1 MGEVKNL
8 GLILIK
14 LENIE
19 NLLIQNG
26 SKKVYRIAII
36 FTYFR
41 WTQVDYTTN
50 LLFVSLKLQCEM
62 ENTMLHSLIY
72 MLSGAKQRPKLSRA
86 KQQI

>member
-41 WTQVDYTTN
+41 WIKFMSPHRVIGVRK
-50 LLFVSLKLQCEM
+50 FSLMRGTLK
-62 ENTMLHSLIY
+62 
-72 MLSGAKQRPKLSRA
+72 A
-86 KQQI
+86 